1 MVIACTQP
9 AIDYYAWQVDI
20 FLHSIGNLNI
30 GYENVHVIFA
40 NDTQPSQACR
50 DLVKKYPAV
59 LFEFYDD
66 TRDYRSYPPSV
77 KQHLLYKHYQKHT
90 WLEEESL
97 FHVDCDVAFTKPI
110 NFDKLLKDDIW
121 YLSNTISYIG
131 YEYILSKGRP
141 TLEKMLDIAEIDEE
155 TVKQNQNNSGGAQ
168 YLFKNVKTEF
178 WKEVVDLSH
187 SLFIQMTEYI
197 NQTTDKS
204 NPDPYYPLQIWTAEM
219 WAVLWTAWKKGTI
232 TKVVPELDFSW
243 ATDPIQKWDAY
254 SIYHNAGVTS
264 NDKDLFY
271 KSNYMVSS
279 PKDSNLEINP
289 KKASYNYYQM
299 LKKALW

>member
-40 NDTQPSQACR
+40 NDTQSSQACR

-77 KQHLLYKHYQKHT
+77 KQHLLYKHYQKHK

-141 TLEKMLDIAEIDEE
+141 TLEKMLEIAEIDEE

-219 WAVLWTAWKKGTI
+219 WAVLWIAWKKGTI

-279 PKDSNLEINP
+279 PKDSDLEINP